1 MANSYFNY
9 YYSFFNYL
17 TSITVD
23 LASITVNFPQVA
35 QRVGFLWASI
45 TLLS

>member
-35 QRVGFLWASI
+35 QHVGFLWTSI